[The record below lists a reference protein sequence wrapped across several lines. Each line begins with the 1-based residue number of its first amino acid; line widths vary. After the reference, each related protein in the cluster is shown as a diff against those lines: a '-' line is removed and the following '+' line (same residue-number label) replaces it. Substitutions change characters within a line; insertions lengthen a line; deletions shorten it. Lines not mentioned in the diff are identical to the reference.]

1 MRTSKKLSINNEK
14 FHKSWDFLT
23 YEILLAKFFLS
34 REKYNSRSIW
44 NFTVFFTS
52 YISNSY
58 IVIILSLQ
66 SASLYISTILS
77 RIMKWNAM
85 ELFIKGDAGDDDL
98 GIFRKCTSK
107 WFCVL
112 FHYFPTR
119 LGLIMSYQFL
129 QGLSKW
135 PWRIVTK
142 NHKDNMFGSPEWNY
156 FELFFKLPSSS
167 FPS

>member
-1 MRTSKKLSINNEK
+1 MKNSI
-14 FHKSWDFLT
+14 SQL
-23 YEILLAKFFLS
+23 YGI
-34 REKYNSRSIW
+34 NSRMKYLWRSS
-44 NFTVFFTS
+44 FHRKVHFKVYLKLHFFTS

-85 ELFIKGDAGDDDL
+85 ELLIKGDAGDDDL

-112 FHYFPTR
+112 FHYFPKYVRVDRVLSVSTKIEQMTLKGRHQKSQGQYVWVTR
-119 LGLIMSYQFL
+119 MKLL
-129 QGLSKW
+129 W
-135 PWRIVTK
+135 A
-142 NHKDNMFGSPEWNY
+142 
-156 FELFFKLPSSS
+156 LFQAP
-167 FPS
+167 